1 MPLHG
6 YTVCILSDMFCQLIV
21 QVVLIETSILVQ
33 LLSMCVTFNNYL
45 TVVTSEGVLSVFRS
59 SHLYLIYFVDEIFR
73 GLGFSFFS
81 SNF

>member
-21 QVVLIETSILVQ
+21 PDVLIETSILVQ

-45 TVVTSEGVLSVFRS
+45 TVVTFGFSLES
-59 SHLYLIYFVDEIFR
+59 SIFNLFVDEIFR